1 MCGIVAGIVPSKN
14 QIQNTLLEGL
24 KRLEY
29 RGYDSAG
36 MAWIDDQ
43 LNVVKSL
50 GKVANLAAKLEH
62 PSSAHIGIAH
72 TRWATHGLPTQDN
85 AHPHV
90 SHGTLALVHNGIIE
104 NHQELRDQL
113 EKDGYIFQ
121 SNTDSEVIV
130 HLIHKMHQH
139 YPMKQAI
146 QQTIK
151 QLEGSFAFVVLN
163 LTSPNELYAATH
175 RMPLVLGLSDQGHWL
190 ASDVMAIAP
199 MCHSFAFFNED
210 TLIHLTPDAWHTL
223 HHDGRLM
230 SITPKQTHIQQQS
243 LKLDTHKH
251 FMHQEIY
258 EQEHLLPYQVSQTI
272 TPATSMHETL
282 FQDIDYIHIIACGS
296 SYHAGLVAQ
305 YWFERQ
311 RSIVTQVST
320 ASEFRYKKPVITAK
334 TLIIAISQSG
344 ETADT
349 IAAMTLAK
357 QQTQRTVVI
366 TNVLTSTLA
375 TMSAH
380 VLPCMAGTEQS
391 VAATKSFSS
400 QLIALAHLAMGTSSP
415 INQNLLGPSIA
426 SILALEPQIAAM
438 AKHIESFKH
447 AFFIGRDLL
456 FPVALE
462 GSLKLKE
469 ISYIHAEAYAA
480 GELKHG
486 PLALIDPK
494 CPTIALIHTQCHPEK
509 MLSNIEEI
517 LARRGPVFVFHDQA
531 TTFQHKDIFS
541 ITLPDCDETLLPI
554 IYSIALQLLAYHV
567 ALLKGLDIDQP
578 RNLAKCVTV
587 E

>member
-175 RMPLVLGLSDQGHWL
+175 RMPLVLSRRSRPRHLRCNGYRTDVSFI
-190 ASDVMAIAP
+190 ASSMNR
-199 MCHSFAFFNED
+199 HSHY
-210 TLIHLTPDAWHTL
+210 LMPGIHYTMMTVLCP
-223 HHDGRLM
+223 
-230 SITPKQTHIQQQS
+230 SPKQTQ
-243 LKLDTHKH
+243 
-251 FMHQEIY
+251 
-258 EQEHLLPYQVSQTI
+258 P
-272 TPATSMHETL
+272 
-282 FQDIDYIHIIACGS
+282 
-296 SYHAGLVAQ
+296 
-305 YWFERQ
+305 
-311 RSIVTQVST
+311 
-320 ASEFRYKKPVITAK
+320 
-334 TLIIAISQSG
+334 
-344 ETADT
+344 
-349 IAAMTLAK
+349 AAM
-357 QQTQRTVVI
+357 
-366 TNVLTSTLA
+366 
-375 TMSAH
+375 
-380 VLPCMAGTEQS
+380 
-391 VAATKSFSS
+391 
-400 QLIALAHLAMGTSSP
+400 
-415 INQNLLGPSIA
+415 
-426 SILALEPQIAAM
+426 
-438 AKHIESFKH
+438 
-447 AFFIGRDLL
+447 
-456 FPVALE
+456 
-462 GSLKLKE
+462 LKR
-469 ISYIHAEAYAA
+469 Y
-480 GELKHG
+480 
-486 PLALIDPK
+486 P
-494 CPTIALIHTQCHPEK
+494 
-509 MLSNIEEI
+509 
-517 LARRGPVFVFHDQA
+517 
-531 TTFQHKDIFS
+531 
-541 ITLPDCDETLLPI
+541 
-554 IYSIALQLLAYHV
+554 
-567 ALLKGLDIDQP
+567 
-578 RNLAKCVTV
+578 
-587 E
+587 